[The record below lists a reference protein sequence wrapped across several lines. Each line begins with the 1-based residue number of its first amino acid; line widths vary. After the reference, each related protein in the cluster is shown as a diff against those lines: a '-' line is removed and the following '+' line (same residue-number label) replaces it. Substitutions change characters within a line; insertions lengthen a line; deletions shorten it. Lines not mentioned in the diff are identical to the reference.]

1 MLLRQM
7 RQGVV
12 FGLSQST
19 SQPVHERLA
28 QPHSHA
34 RGCVPICACRTDG
47 QSECVHSLRV
57 RRDGVVWVA
66 VLVGR
71 HGQAVP
77 MNGRELGQGISE
89 SDCDGIALI
98 DHDLWSW
105 DWSLYVQNV
114 VGLPLTNSMEVS
126 LAVKLALN
134 VSGAVDRFSSNANVA
149 KGAPVGSASTGNNVV
164 ELPIMPSMPDISC
177 PILDILWSCM
187 LSVD

>member
-12 FGLSQST
+12 FGFHNQRASQST
-19 SQPVHERLA
+19 KGLLSRIAMRV
-28 QPHSHA
+28 
-34 RGCVPICACRTDG
+34 GVIPICACRTDG

-105 DWSLYVQNV
+105 DLV
-114 VGLPLTNSMEVS
+114 VVRPKRG
-126 LAVKLALN
+126 
-134 VSGAVDRFSSNANVA
+134 RFAFNQFD
-149 KGAPVGSASTGNNVV
+149 GSFFGG
-164 ELPIMPSMPDISC
+164 
-177 PILDILWSCM
+177 
-187 LSVD
+187 